1 MTTDEKL
8 GALRER
14 LRKITADGVALAYS
28 GGVDSALLLAVLA
41 ELRREK
47 NFPLLALTMRSPFS
61 PRGADDVP
69 AGVPSETIDV
79 ALADAPAALR
89 ENAAERCYFCKRHF
103 FSAFAEIARER
114 GLRTLA
120 DGTNADDLVAFRPG
134 LRALRELGVVS
145 PLADAGF
152 GKADVRAAARRLK
165 LSVAEKPSSPCLA
178 TRFPTG
184 THLTEKALLAVRDGE
199 DFLRKFLS
207 PTAPLR
213 LRVHGETARIETA
226 PEAFPRLFAEREKIC
241 ARLRELS
248 FRRAALDLDGFRSG
262 SMDA

>member
-1 MTTDEKL
+1 MTADERL

-14 LRKITADGVALAYS
+14 LRKIAEGGIALAYS

-69 AGVPSETIDV
+69 ADVPSETLDV
-79 ALADAPAALR
+79 ALANAPAALR
-89 ENAAERCYFCKRHF
+89 ENAAERCYFCKKHF

-120 DGTNADDLVAFRPG
+120 DGTNADDLGAFRPG

-152 GKADVRAAARRLK
+152 SKADVRAAAKK
-165 LSVAEKPSSPCLA
+165 LSVPAAEKPSSPCLA

-184 THLTEKALLAVRDGE
+184 TALTEEALRAVERGE
-199 DFLRKFLS
+199 DFLRKFL
-207 PTAPLR
+207 PPAAPLR
-213 LRVHGETARIETA
+213 LRVHGEIARIETA

-241 ARLRELS
+241 AQLRELG
-248 FRRAALDLDGFRSG
+248 FRRAALDLGGFRSG